1 MANINQAIIMAT
13 TFKIEGIEGVIREI
27 KKLPDDRVKRQKVS
41 AILTKQ
47 MAPVLRAV
55 KANTPII
62 DPVRNVTI
70 RGVTY
75 EPGNLERSM
84 GIFKGKS
91 KTFPSVFVGPARGR
105 KKGKADGFYGWFI
118 VYGTSQ
124 IKPDDFIEKAAS
136 PLLET
141 TGKKMSKETEKYILR
156 QIKTL
161 NL

>member
-1 MANINQAIIMAT
+1 MSVQITGMD
-13 TFKIEGIEGVIREI
+13 GVIREI
-27 KKLPDDRVKRQKVS
+27 KKLPGRIKKRRVTT
-41 AILTKQ
+41 ILRKQ
-47 MAPVLRAV
+47 LAPVLRAV

-84 GIFKGKS
+84 RFFTGKS
-91 KTFPSVFVGPARGR
+91 KTFFNVSVGPSRGR

-118 VYGTSQ
+118 VYGTFN
-124 IKPDDFIEKAAS
+124 IKPDDFILDAAA
-136 PLLET
+136 PLLSA
-141 TGKKMSKETEKYILR
+141 TGKRMSKETKKYIDR
-156 QIKTL
+156 QAKTL